1 MIARH
6 GRQRKTNG
14 QRAKFRHARI
24 RRIKLADL
32 LPAPE
37 NEHLYRRVDPSD
49 PEIIE
54 LAKSIKKY
62 GVKEPLVISKDRY
75 ILSGH
80 RRHCA
85 AGIAGRK
92 TVPCLVENIT
102 RSKSPDKFLTLL
114 REHNRQ
120 RDKAL
125 DEKLREEIVSANPDE
140 AYASLIEHRDEKAWL
155 NGDGKITLKGYKARP
170 KMSLAKAP
178 LLNAVIR
185 VLEALRRFWPVSVR
199 KVHYD
204 LLNDPPLCHAS
215 KPNSVY
221 RNDKGSWEK
230 CIDICARGRLE
241 GNIPWEAIGD
251 ETRPVVTWS
260 VHQDPRTFMR
270 REIDRF
276 GKGYWRALQQSQPH
290 HIEILGEKNTLI
302 PILKPVAM
310 EYCIPLTTGRGFC
323 SLPPRKAMA
332 QRFEESGKDDL
343 VLLIVSDFDPAGET
357 IAESF
362 ARSMRDDF
370 DLDVHPVKVAL
381 TYEQTQELDLPLA
394 LPANEDSAT
403 YQAFADEYGDDTWEV
418 EALDPET
425 LQELLRDAID
435 NVLDTDAFNA
445 ELDAEKQDAVYLQG
459 LRKKVHAALGG
470 MDFQQEGNT
479 E

>member
-1 MIARH
+1 MIASQ
-6 GRQRKTNG
+6 GRLTKNG
-14 QRAKFRHARI
+14 KRTKFRHGGI
-24 RRIKLADL
+24 RRFKLADL
-32 LPAPE
+32 QPAPE
-37 NEHLYRRVDPSD
+37 NDRLYRRPDPSD

-54 LAKSIKKY
+54 LAKSIKQY
-62 GVKEPLVISKDRY
+62 GIKEPLVISKDKY

-85 AGIAGRK
+85 ARLAGRK
-92 TVPCLVENIT
+92 TVPCRVENIT
-102 RSKSPDKFLTLL
+102 RSKSPDRFLTLL

-120 RDKAL
+120 RDKTL
-125 DEKLREEIVSANPDE
+125 DEKINEEIVSANPDE
-140 AYASLIEHRDEKAWL
+140 AYASLIEHREEKAHL
-155 NGDGKITLKGYKARP
+155 NGDGEIELKKYKARP
-170 KMSLAKAP
+170 KMSAAKMP
-178 LLNAVIR
+178 LLQAVMV
-185 VLEALRRFWPVSVR
+185 VLEKLRDFWPVSVR

-221 RNDKGSWEK
+221 RNDNDSWDK

-241 GNIPWEAIGD
+241 GYIPWEAIGD
-251 ETRPVVTWS
+251 ETRPVVTWN

-302 PILKPVAM
+302 PILKPIAM

-323 SLPPRKAMA
+323 SLPPRRAM
-332 QRFEESGKDDL
+332 QERFDKSGKDDL

-370 DLDVHPVKVAL
+370 DLDVHPIKVAL
-381 TYEQTQELDLPLA
+381 TFQQTQEMDLPPA
-394 LPANEDSAT
+394 LPAKEKTST
-403 YQAFADEYGDDTWEV
+403 YKAFAEKYGDDTWEV
-418 EALDPET
+418 EALDPDT
-425 LQELLRDAID
+425 LQDLLRDAID
-435 NVLDTDAFNA
+435 SVLDTDAFNA

-459 LRKKVHAALGG
+459 MRQKIHAALGG
-470 MDFQQEGNT
+470 MDFQQEGDT
-479 E
+479 P